1 MDAGYEYMRDLAEAE
16 LERRIDK
23 HNYYQDLLA
32 LDAQFQEWLEAIQAE
47 NLKYQQENE
56 DASINPR

>member
-32 LDAQFQEWLEAIQAE
+32 LDAQFQEWLDAIQAE